1 MEYGLNRW
9 KVEENYKNNSEKRY
23 SKKCN
28 GNKKLETKEQDEAE
42 ADEK

>member
-23 SKKCN
+23 SKKWN
-28 GNKKLETKEQDEAE
+28 GNKKLETKEQDETE
-42 ADEK
+42 ANKK